1 MSGCSSVRNPLVR
14 NGTSQSERLLKALL
28 PSSIKIDEKSIE
40 DTIAFVYKYAQSIKY
55 YDRDNQNTENWQ
67 GLLEVS
73 ITVLLALIS
82 IAPYKTTEND
92 ILSLFDDFAQSSTST
107 DVKAIT
113 DSIFGIASEIQSWN
127 KRVPPIHTLKSFI
140 LEEIENQLQTPLTT
154 LAQIDK
160 SISVVSDYSDFYTN
174 DWGFDEAAFN
184 GLATKPTDNGSDL
197 ESMFD
202 DLKRVYSIF
211 FQSYA
216 KITLKAKELF
226 QSSIM
231 EKDDHPPHITLLI
244 CFLFLFQYAK
254 DALNTLTKRH
264 LDFYYQEVLCLKK
277 NEQVPDKVHL
287 LFELAENYSSYRLAK
302 GTTLKAG
309 KDAEGNPLSYEL
321 TEETIVN
328 KATVDQLK
336 TVYIDPNA
344 NYKVYAASKAN
355 SADGQGE
362 EFETDSIGSWRPFG
376 DTDIPKAKVGIAIA
390 SPILLLNEGDRTITV
405 TFNLNL
411 DDTASLTSL
420 QDGFTVELSSDESW
434 LEIEEY
440 LPLDDRDE
448 KSGFEVLEIAQEKA
462 LRFVIQL
469 HSGDPAIVPFNDSVL
484 EGGFDTVWPVLR
496 IYLNEESENSNEE
509 SENSAYGDLKDRTIQ
524 TIKIDVDCEGVRNLI
539 LQNDQ
544 TVFALDKAFHPF
556 GPRPSIGS
564 NFYIG
569 SEEVFSKKLNTL
581 SLIIEWLDLPPSGD
595 FEKHYC
601 VYNSILNQ
609 DIKNDSFKV
618 KVSYLKNKIWNPLF
632 DNNGQ
637 NLFAQPSA
645 GFQFFYF
652 PISWVYGYS
661 SIWEAG
667 NTNISLSKDVS
678 HTELLLDEAHIGE
691 NDATY
696 LRCKLDEEDGEED
709 TINISTIDLNAGD
722 NGVADFDRYEGI
734 LSLDTYN
741 SNTQRGFIRLQL
753 SGKDFQ
759 HTKYS
764 EVYTKQAL
772 KLANGL
778 TDETTT
784 IFPNEPYTPTI
795 KSLYLGYS
803 SSVEIEFSSSTSTKD
818 ENNPPSDNAKSRYD
832 SRTEQAFH
840 IYPFGQREVHPY
852 LDGGVILAVPQF
864 NLDTVLCTGHL
875 CIGIKDALPSQIV
888 SLLFQVY
895 EGSGDPEK
903 EVPDIEWLYLKDN
916 QWYPFAASDILEDT
930 TNNLVK
936 SGIIRFLLPDDI
948 VSGNTLLDES
958 CLWIAGCIKETDETD
973 AFPDLIDVKAQAAI
987 ASFKDNNNAAS
998 HLESALPAE
1007 TISKLSQQTTAIK
1020 SVMQPYA
1027 SFGGKT
1033 QENNKDFYRR
1043 ISERLRHKNRA
1054 ITIWDYERLVLQE
1067 FPSIHR
1073 VKCLNHTNINTEIA
1087 PGYVM
1092 IVVIPDL
1099 RNKKAVDVMEPKV
1112 DVGTLEGIRDFLAGI
1127 NTPFVKG
1134 REENIPD
1141 FAKERL
1147 KVLNPLY
1154 EQVRVTVKVKM
1165 KKNYDPQYYKKVL
1178 NDDLKRFLSP
1188 WAYDGSA
1195 EIGFGTTLHRSV
1207 ILNFIEKREY
1217 VDFLTDLVLGHY
1229 KGGTF
1234 LGYKEEIQTTSARS
1248 ILTSYSTVDIST
1260 GLEHSISTDA
1270 GCSSS

>member
-1 MSGCSSVRNPLVR
+1 M
-14 NGTSQSERLLKALL
+14 
-28 PSSIKIDEKSIE
+28 
-40 DTIAFVYKYAQSIKY
+40 
-55 YDRDNQNTENWQ
+55 QN
-67 GLLEVS
+67 V
-73 ITVLLALIS
+73 
-82 IAPYKTTEND
+82 
-92 ILSLFDDFAQSSTST
+92 
-107 DVKAIT
+107 
-113 DSIFGIASEIQSWN
+113 
-127 KRVPPIHTLKSFI
+127 
-140 LEEIENQLQTPLTT
+140 
-154 LAQIDK
+154 
-160 SISVVSDYSDFYTN
+160 
-174 DWGFDEAAFN
+174 
-184 GLATKPTDNGSDL
+184 
-197 ESMFD
+197 
-202 DLKRVYSIF
+202 
-211 FQSYA
+211 
-216 KITLKAKELF
+216 
-226 QSSIM
+226 
-231 EKDDHPPHITLLI
+231 
-244 CFLFLFQYAK
+244 
-254 DALNTLTKRH
+254 
-264 LDFYYQEVLCLKK
+264 
-277 NEQVPDKVHL
+277 
-287 LFELAENYSSYRLAK
+287 
-302 GTTLKAG
+302 
-309 KDAEGNPLSYEL
+309 
-321 TEETIVN
+321 
-328 KATVDQLK
+328 
-336 TVYIDPNA
+336 
-344 NYKVYAASKAN
+344 
-355 SADGQGE
+355 
-362 EFETDSIGSWRPFG
+362 
-376 DTDIPKAKVGIAIA
+376 
-390 SPILLLNEGDRTITV
+390 
-405 TFNLNL
+405 
-411 DDTASLTSL
+411 
-420 QDGFTVELSSDESW
+420 FTVEFSSDESW

-440 LPLDDRDE
+440 LPFDDRDE
-448 KSGFEVLEIAQEKA
+448 KSGFEVLEIPQEKA
-462 LRFVIQL
+462 LRFIIQL
-469 HSGDPAIVPFNDSVL
+469 HSGDPAIVPFNDAVL
-484 EGGFDTVWPVLR
+484 EGGFDTVWPVLK
-496 IYLNEESENSNEE
+496 ISLNEE
-509 SENSAYGDLKDRTIQ
+509 SENSAYGDLKDRAIQ
-524 TIKIDVDCEGVRNLI
+524 TVKIDVDCEGIRNLI

-569 SEEVFSKKLNTL
+569 SQEVFSKKLDTL
-581 SLIIEWLDLPPSGD
+581 SLIIEWLDLPPGGD

-601 VYNSILNQ
+601 VYSSILNQ
-609 DIKNDSFKV
+609 EIKNDSFKV

-632 DNNGQ
+632 DNNGK

-652 PISWVYGYS
+652 PISWVYGSS
-661 SIWEAG
+661 SIWETE
-667 NTNISLSKDVS
+667 NTNISLGKETSDIKF
-678 HTELLLDEAHIGE
+678 LLANAHIGE

-696 LRCKLDEEDGEED
+696 LRCKPDELSPEEE
-709 TINISTIDLNAGD
+709 TINISTIDLHTGD
-722 NGVADFDRYEGI
+722 NGAADFDRYEGI

-795 KSLYLGYS
+795 KSLYLDYS
-803 SSVEIEFSSSTSTKD
+803 SSVEIDFSAASTKS
-818 ENNPPSDNAKSRYD
+818 EYD

-852 LDGGVILAVPQF
+852 LAGEDIRAVPQF
-864 NLDTVLCTGHL
+864 NLDTALCTGHL
-875 CIGIKDALPSQIV
+875 CMGIKDALPSQNV
-888 SLLFQVY
+888 SVLFQVY

-936 SGIIRFLLPDDI
+936 SGIIRFLLPVDI

-1007 TISKLSQQTTAIK
+1007 TISKLSQQTAAIK

-1033 QENNKDFYRR
+1033 QENNNDFYRR

-1073 VKCLNHTNINTEIA
+1073 VKCLNHTNMNTEIA

-1099 RNKKAVDVMEPKV
+1099 RNRNAVDLMEPKV
-1112 DVGTLEGIRDFLAGI
+1112 DVGTLEDIRDFLAGI

-1141 FAKERL
+1141 FVKERL
-1147 KVLNPLY
+1147 KVVNPLY

-1165 KKNYDPQYYKKVL
+1165 KENYDPQYYKKVL
-1178 NDDLKRFLSP
+1178 NDDLKRFLAP

-1207 ILNFIEKREY
+1207 ILNFIENREY
-1217 VDFLTDLVLGHY
+1217 IDFLTDLVLGHY
-1229 KGGTF
+1229 
-1234 LGYKEEIQTTSARS
+1234 
-1248 ILTSYSTVDIST
+1248 
-1260 GLEHSISTDA
+1260 
-1270 GCSSS
+1270 